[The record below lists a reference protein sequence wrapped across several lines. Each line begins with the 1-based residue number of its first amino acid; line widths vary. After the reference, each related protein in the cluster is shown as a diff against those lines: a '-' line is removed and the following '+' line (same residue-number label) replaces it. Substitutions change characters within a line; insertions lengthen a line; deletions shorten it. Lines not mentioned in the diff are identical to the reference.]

1 MLLIYPFCLV
11 LRPLLYLTFEGKIRR
26 RNTSSITT
34 KRDSKCKT
42 DLILFFFVNCRPT
55 FFLFCMLFLLAWTLG
70 LFWPTWTQRAN
81 RQGTLINTRNNQT
94 NYNFT
99 HICDPGL
106 PFGLQWNAFHTRTTN
121 RSVPCAWTQN
131 CLLLSAWP
139 QSDTNEKN
147 LNQFQQFIGSDI
159 INHNRIN
166 YIKRIDRRANSWSFD
181 HGTVDI
187 WSLEN
192 WSFWQVIFWQMILIV
207 NWSFVHLNFW
217 QLIFW

>member
-42 DLILFFFVNCRPT
+42 DLILFFLSIVVPH

-94 NYNFT
+94 NYNLT
-99 HICDPGL
+99 HIYL
-106 PFGLQWNAFHTRTTN
+106 WSRTTFRAPMKCFSYPDN
-121 RSVPCAWTQN
+121 QQKCTMRLDPKLPTPISMTPKWHQ
-131 CLLLSAWP
+131 W
-139 QSDTNEKN
+139 EKS
-147 LNQFQQFIGSDI
+147 QPIPTI
-159 INHNRIN
+159 HR
-166 YIKRIDRRANSWSFD
+166 
-181 HGTVDI
+181 
-187 WSLEN
+187 
-192 WSFWQVIFWQMILIV
+192 
-207 NWSFVHLNFW
+207 
-217 QLIFW
+217 

>member
-42 DLILFFFVNCRPT
+42 DLILFFFCQLSSHI

-94 NYNFT
+94 NYNLT
-99 HICDPGL
+99 HL
-106 PFGLQWNAFHTRTTN
+106 WSRTTFRAPMKCFSYPDN
-121 RSVPCAWTQN
+121 QQKCTMRLDPKLPTPISMTPKWHQ
-131 CLLLSAWP
+131 W
-139 QSDTNEKN
+139 EKS
-147 LNQFQQFIGSDI
+147 QPIPTI
-159 INHNRIN
+159 HR
-166 YIKRIDRRANSWSFD
+166 
-181 HGTVDI
+181 
-187 WSLEN
+187 
-192 WSFWQVIFWQMILIV
+192 
-207 NWSFVHLNFW
+207 
-217 QLIFW
+217 